1 MKKNIIYILL
11 LISIF
16 VFGQEPR
23 KFFMPPS
30 EKNIIS
36 TDLHIHT
43 VFSDGVVWP
52 SVRVEE
58 AYREGIELIAITDHL
73 EYQPHKEDI
82 PNLDKNRAFEIAKMF
97 NQEIDENDYINFK
110 VPNEKLIVIPGVE
123 ITRDTPNPGHIN
135 AVFIKDANEILQK
148 DSLSGVIK
156 ANNQNAFVFWNHPMW
171 SQRDNGIARLAD
183 IHKFM
188 IKNKL
193 LHGIE
198 VVNFDTFSE
207 EAFSIALDE
216 NLTIL
221 GTSDIH
227 GLTYWDYQIDLGGH
241 RPMTFVITESKD
253 TDEIK
258 KALFKGQTFIW
269 FNDMIIGKEE
279 NIQPIL
285 KSNIV
290 IKSNGYTKD
299 YTSVKINIK
308 NNSCVNFKL
317 EYLGKYSFYKN
328 SKFIVVPK
336 YGEIDLLI
344 KTIKKR
350 KKIDLEFKVENA
362 LIGPKTSSKVK
373 YSLLL

>member
-1 MKKNIIYILL
+1 MKKNIIYIS
-11 LISIF
+11 LIISTT
-16 VFGQEPR
+16 VFCQEPR
-23 KFFMPPS
+23 KFFIPPN

-43 VFSDGVVWP
+43 VFSDGLVWP
-52 SVRVEE
+52 TVRVEE

-82 PNLDKNRAFEIAKMF
+82 PNSDKNRAFEIAKMF
-97 NQEIDENDYINFK
+97 NQEIDKNDYINFK
-110 VPNEKLIVIPGVE
+110 IPNEKLLVIPGVE

-183 IHKFM
+183 VHKFM

-198 VVNFDTFSE
+198 VVNSDTFSE
-207 EAFSIALDE
+207 EAFSIALKE

-241 RPMTFVITESKD
+241 RPMTFVISDSKKI
-253 TDEIK
+253 DEIK
-258 KALFKGQTFIW
+258 KALFRGQTFIW

-285 KSNIV
+285 KSNLV
-290 IKSNGYTKD
+290 IESKGYTKD
-299 YTSVKINIK
+299 YTSVKISIK
-308 NNSCVNFKL
+308 NKSCVNFKL
-317 EYLGKYSFYKN
+317 EYLGEYSFYKN
-328 SKFIVVPK
+328 SKFIEVPK

-350 KKIDLEFKVENA
+350 EKLDLEFKIVNA
-362 LIGPKTSSKVK
+362 LIGPKTSSEVK
-373 YSLLL
+373 YNLLL

>member
-97 NQEIDENDYINFK
+97 NQEIDKNDYIDFK

-135 AVFIKDANEILQK
+135 AVFIKDANEIL
-148 DSLSGVIK
+148 
-156 ANNQNAFVFWNHPMW
+156 
-171 SQRDNGIARLAD
+171 
-183 IHKFM
+183 
-188 IKNKL
+188 
-193 LHGIE
+193 
-198 VVNFDTFSE
+198 
-207 EAFSIALDE
+207 
-216 NLTIL
+216 
-221 GTSDIH
+221 
-227 GLTYWDYQIDLGGH
+227 
-241 RPMTFVITESKD
+241 
-253 TDEIK
+253 
-258 KALFKGQTFIW
+258 
-269 FNDMIIGKEE
+269 
-279 NIQPIL
+279 
-285 KSNIV
+285 
-290 IKSNGYTKD
+290 
-299 YTSVKINIK
+299 
-308 NNSCVNFKL
+308 
-317 EYLGKYSFYKN
+317 
-328 SKFIVVPK
+328 
-336 YGEIDLLI
+336 
-344 KTIKKR
+344 KKR
-350 KKIDLEFKVENA
+350 FSFGSD
-362 LIGPKTSSKVK
+362 
-373 YSLLL
+373 